1 MKILLDL
8 GVYCGIMVEV
18 IEKGSFVRLRTDEE
32 IKMGIG
38 FVLDKRGNS
47 LEGLKSHHEIYT
59 SDYTPSTR
67 LVRETF
73 RKNRHLDTLFQ
84 RPIFL
89 VFWNNRTLSI
99 KLWMFH
105 SEIVLIPGGK

>member
-1 MKILLDL
+1 
-8 GVYCGIMVEV
+8 MVEV

-47 LEGLKSHHEIYT
+47 LEGLENQHEIYT
-59 SDYTPSTR
+59 SEHTPFW
-67 LVRETF
+67 ETF
-73 RKNRHLDTLFQ
+73 RKNRHLDTMFR

-89 VFWNNRTLSI
+89 VHWNNRILSV

-105 SEIVLIPGGK
+105 SEIVLIPGGE